1 MTEYRR
7 NWSVGGTY
15 FFTVV
20 TANRSNGLL
29 VEHIADLRDAFRI
42 VRAEHPFNID
52 AIVVLP
58 DHLHAIW
65 TLPPGDFDYAL
76 RWKKIKA
83 AFSKRLP
90 KDEPRSNSR
99 IAKGERGIWQRRYWE
114 HTIRDDEDYQRH
126 FDYIHFNPVK
136 HGCVAA
142 TKDWPHSSFQQA
154 VTQGVYPVDWGGG
167 GDADGV
173 FGE

>member
-7 NWSVGGTY
+7 NWSAGGTY

-20 TANRSNGLL
+20 AANRAHGPLI
-29 VEHIADLRDAFRI
+29 EHIDKLREAFRT
-42 VRAEHPFNID
+42 VRHDHPFQID
-52 AIVVLP
+52 AIVILP

-65 TLPPGDFDYAL
+65 TLPPEDFDYAL

-83 AFSKRLP
+83 KFSRSMP
-90 KDEPRSNSR
+90 KQESRSASR
-99 IAKGERGIWQRRYWE
+99 KVNGERGIWQRRYWE
-114 HTIRDDEDYQRH
+114 HTIRDDEDFQTH

-136 HGCVAA
+136 HGHVRFARE
-142 TKDWPHSSFQQA
+142 WPYSTFEQS
-154 VTQGVYPVDWGGG
+154 VNQGRYPVNWGGTVDDD
-167 GDADGV
+167 GD